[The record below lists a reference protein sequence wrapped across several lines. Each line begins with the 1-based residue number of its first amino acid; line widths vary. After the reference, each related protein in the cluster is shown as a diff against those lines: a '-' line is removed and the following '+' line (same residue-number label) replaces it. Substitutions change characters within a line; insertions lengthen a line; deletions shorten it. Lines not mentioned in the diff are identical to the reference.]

1 MKYLKCLI
9 LALVALSSVNSL
21 NIKDDVEC
29 ILCNVIVDEAE
40 QYVNQN
46 LNTTEISSLLSEN
59 CQLLP
64 SFQDVCVGIVDQ
76 YTPTIINY
84 IIAKESSTTICEQ
97 INCCDASSSSSSSSS
112 QGSSSEND
120 SWSEF
125 NSSSQDSSSD
135 NNSWSEYNPSSDNS
149 QSNTGASTGTSGD
162 YSL

>member
-64 SFQDVCVGIVDQ
+64 SFQDVCVGIVDE

-97 INCCDASSSSSSSSS
+97 INCCDASSSSS

-135 NNSWSEYNPSSDNS
+135 NKSWSEYNPSSDNS